1 MTKKQWCVSYLKNK
15 GVPLIL
21 KTEYQNSEPVKS
33 FYLTNKLTKTDQFYR
48 VNNKIVSKSM
58 ALEAFRLG
66 LVSQ

>member
-1 MTKKQWCVSYLKNK
+1 MTRQQWCISYLKNK

-21 KTEYQNSEPVKS
+21 KTEYKNGEPVKS

-48 VNNKIVSKSM
+48 INNKIVSKKM

-66 LVSQ
+66 VVSE